1 MTFNEFKVLAKGMK
15 SVYTSA
21 TFLPDEDSIKIWY
34 RLLQDIPYEV
44 ANIAIQRYM
53 MTNKFPPTIAEIR
66 EQAALSVNNELNGDW
81 GQAWEQV
88 CKAIRIYGLWGTE
101 EALANMDEITKQ
113 CVKRL
118 GWRELC
124 MSETPM
130 QDRANFRMIFEELK
144 LKTKQESALP
154 LNVKESI
161 AKLQSKQKM
170 IGERE

>member
-15 SVYTSA
+15 AVYTAA

-44 ANIAIQRYM
+44 ANIAIQRHM

-66 EQAALSVNNELNGDW
+66 EQAALSVNNELNSDW
-81 GQAWEQV
+81 GQSWEQV
-88 CKAIRIYGLWGTE
+88 CRAIRTYGLWGTE
-101 EALANMDEITKQ
+101 EAFASMDDITRQ

-118 GWRELC
+118 GWKELC
-124 MSETPM
+124 MSENPM

-170 IGERE
+170 IGERK

>member
-15 SVYTSA
+15 AVYTAA

-44 ANIAIQRYM
+44 ANIAIQRHM

-66 EQAALSVNNELNGDW
+66 EQAALSVNNELNSDW
-81 GQAWEQV
+81 GQSWEQV
-88 CKAIRIYGLWGTE
+88 YKAIRTYGLWGTE
-101 EALANMDEITKQ
+101 EAFASMDDITRQ

-118 GWRELC
+118 GWKELC

-154 LNVKESI
+154 LNIKESI

-170 IGERE
+170 IGERK

>member
-15 SVYTSA
+15 VVYTSA

-44 ANIAIQRYM
+44 ANIAIQRHM

-66 EQAALSVNNELNGDW
+66 EQAALSVNNELNSDW

-88 CKAIRIYGLWGTE
+88 CKAIRTYGLWGTE
-101 EALANMDEITKQ
+101 EALASMDDITRQ

-118 GWRELC
+118 GWKELC
-124 MSETPM
+124 MSENPM

-170 IGERE
+170 IGERK

>member
-1 MTFNEFKVLAKGMK
+1 
-15 SVYTSA
+15 
-21 TFLPDEDSIKIWY
+21 
-34 RLLQDIPYEV
+34 
-44 ANIAIQRYM
+44 
-53 MTNKFPPTIAEIR
+53 
-66 EQAALSVNNELNGDW
+66 
-81 GQAWEQV
+81 
-88 CKAIRIYGLWGTE
+88 
-101 EALANMDEITKQ
+101 MDEITRQ

-118 GWRELC
+118 GWKELC

-154 LNVKESI
+154 LNIKESI

>member
-15 SVYTSA
+15 VVYTSA

-44 ANIAIQRYM
+44 ANVAIQRHM

-66 EQAALSVNNELNGDW
+66 EQAALSVNNELNSDW
-81 GQAWEQV
+81 GQSWEQV
-88 CKAIRIYGLWGTE
+88 CRAIRLYGLWGTE
-101 EALANMDEITKQ
+101 EAIKGMDEITRQ

-118 GWRELC
+118 GWKELC

-154 LNVKESI
+154 LNIKESI

-170 IGERE
+170 IGERK

>member
-15 SVYTSA
+15 AVFTST

-44 ANIAIQRYM
+44 ANIAIQRHM

-66 EQAALSVNNELNGDW
+66 EQATLSVNNELNSDW

-101 EALANMDEITKQ
+101 EALASMDDITKQ

-118 GWRELC
+118 GWKELC

-154 LNVKESI
+154 LNIKESI

-170 IGERE
+170 IGERK